1 MLPDMSHRD
10 NGLGLGSL
18 GTRGWGHIL
27 AARRGTGP
35 GHDADRCAPSSMQH
49 SESELTR
56 PQDRA
61 PVRAHRYIA
70 RSTNSGAWINRCRP
84 AGTTPPLGGDAP
96 RWSPD
101 EYVTRCLVRSHRGY
115 FARIPVGR
123 VQLSI
128 YIVAVVP
135 HDDGTQIFNRREDR
149 GSRAD
154 HHRRLPGPHP
164 QELSIATLRSNI
176 CAQLCDIRFR
186 YEPGQFRSSA
196 SDVSRIR
203 HNDDDPAPFGSLPPC
218 QVADFRN
225 HVACRG
231 RTPHHSCRRCCLGP
245 SVVAPGGVRRRACR
259 RVVRW

>member
-70 RSTNSGAWINRCRP
+70 RSTNSGAWDQPMSPSRND
-84 AGTTPPLGGDAP
+84 TTIGWRHSALEP
-96 RWSPD
+96 R
-101 EYVTRCLVRSHRGY
+101 
-115 FARIPVGR
+115 RIRHTMFGEISSRLLRAHPSRR

-186 YEPGQFRSSA
+186 YEPGQFRSRA